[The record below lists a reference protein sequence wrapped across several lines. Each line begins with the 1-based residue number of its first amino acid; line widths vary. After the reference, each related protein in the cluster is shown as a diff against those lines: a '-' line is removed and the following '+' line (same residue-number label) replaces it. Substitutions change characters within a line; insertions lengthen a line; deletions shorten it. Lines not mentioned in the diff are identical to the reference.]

1 MNSWHQKNQKSATI
15 KFGKSILY
23 PKKNSQLFITRFHL
37 FLNFVFMNKAE
48 VLKEIIGQ
56 RRSIFPKD
64 YSETEISQEIIE
76 EILHSAT
83 LAPNHK
89 RTKPWRFKIF
99 KGEEKANLAVEMQ
112 EIYKASQAPQVFL
125 EKKYQDIGFK
135 VNKADAVI
143 SIVVNFSGMVPEW
156 EEIAAVS
163 MAVQNMYLTCTANG
177 VGCYWSSPKIV
188 DHLKDSLTI
197 EENQKCLGL
206 FYMGNVD

>member
-1 MNSWHQKNQKSATI
+1 
-15 KFGKSILY
+15 
-23 PKKNSQLFITRFHL
+23 
-37 FLNFVFMNKAE
+37 MNKAE
-48 VLKEIIGQ
+48 VLKDIIEQ

-64 YSETEISQEIIE
+64 YNETEISHEIID

-83 LAPNHK
+83 FAPNHK
-89 RTKPWRFKIF
+89 RTKPWRFKVF
-99 KGEEKANLAVEMQ
+99 KGEEKVNLAVEMQ
-112 EIYKASQAPQVFL
+112 EIYKATQAPQVFL
-125 EKKYQDIGFK
+125 EKKYIDIGFK
-135 VNKADAVI
+135 INKADAVI
-143 SIVVNFSGMVPEW
+143 SIIVNFSGMVPVW

-206 FYMGNVD
+206 FYMGNIDNVAM

>member
-1 MNSWHQKNQKSATI
+1 
-15 KFGKSILY
+15 
-23 PKKNSQLFITRFHL
+23 
-37 FLNFVFMNKAE
+37 MNKAE
-48 VLKEIIGQ
+48 VLKEIIEQ

-64 YSETEISQEIIE
+64 YAETEISQEIIE

-99 KGEEKANLAVEMQ
+99 EGEEKAKLAFEMQ
-112 EIYKASQAPQVFL
+112 EIYKSMQAPQVFL

-135 VNKADAVI
+135 INKADAVV
-143 SIVVNFSGMVPEW
+143 SIVVNFSGIVPEW

-188 DHLKDSLTI
+188 DHLKESLTI

>member
-1 MNSWHQKNQKSATI
+1 MNNAEILKN
-15 KFGKSILY
+15 
-23 PKKNSQLFITRFHL
+23 
-37 FLNFVFMNKAE
+37 
-48 VLKEIIGQ
+48 IIEQ

-64 YSETEISQEIIE
+64 YSENEISQEIID

-89 RTKPWRFKIF
+89 RTKPWRFKVF
-99 KGEEKANLAVEMQ
+99 KGGEKSKLASEMQ
-112 EIYKASQAPQVFL
+112 AIYKATQPEQIFL

-135 VNKADAVI
+135 INKADTVV

-163 MAVQNMYLTCTANG
+163 MAVQNMYLTCTANN
-177 VGCYWSSPKIV
+177 VGCYWSSPAIV
-188 DHLKDSLTI
+188 SHLKESLTI

-206 FYMGNVD
+206 FYMGKVD

>member
-1 MNSWHQKNQKSATI
+1 
-15 KFGKSILY
+15 
-23 PKKNSQLFITRFHL
+23 
-37 FLNFVFMNKAE
+37 MNKAE

-64 YSETEISQEIIE
+64 YTDTGISGEVIE
-76 EILHSAT
+76 EILNSAT

-99 KGEEKANLAVEMQ
+99 KGEEKSKLAAEMQ
-112 EIYKASQAPQVFL
+112 TIYKATQPEQLFL

-135 VNKADAVI
+135 INKANAVV

-163 MAVQNMYLTCTANG
+163 MAVQNMYLTCTANK

-188 DHLKDSLTI
+188 DHLKESLTI

-206 FYMGNVD
+206 FYMGKID

>member
-1 MNSWHQKNQKSATI
+1 MNHAE
-15 KFGKSILY
+15 IL
-23 PKKNSQLFITRFHL
+23 KQ
-37 FLNFVFMNKAE
+37 
-48 VLKEIIGQ
+48 IIEQ

-64 YSETEISQEIIE
+64 YSETEISQEILD

-99 KGEEKANLAVEMQ
+99 RGEEKAKLASEMQ
-112 EIYKASQAPQVFL
+112 AIYKATQPEQTFL

-135 VNKADAVI
+135 INKADAVA

-163 MAVQNMYLTCTANG
+163 MAVQNMYLTCTANNI
-177 VGCYWSSPKIV
+177 GCYWSSPAIV
-188 DHLKDSLTI
+188 NHLKESLTI

-206 FYMGNVD
+206 FYMGKMI

>member
-1 MNSWHQKNQKSATI
+1 
-15 KFGKSILY
+15 
-23 PKKNSQLFITRFHL
+23 
-37 FLNFVFMNKAE
+37 MNKTE
-48 VLKEIIGQ
+48 TLKTIIEQ

-64 YSETEISQEIIE
+64 YTETEISQDVLD

-99 KGEEKANLAVEMQ
+99 KGEEKAQLASEMQ
-112 EIYKASQAPQVFL
+112 SIYKATQPEQTFL
-125 EKKYQDIGFK
+125 EKKYNDIGFK
-135 VNKADAVI
+135 INKANVVV

-163 MAVQNMYLTCTANG
+163 MAVQNMYLTCTANE
-177 VGCYWSSPKIV
+177 VGCYWSSPGIV
-188 DHLKDSLTI
+188 SHLKDSLTI

-206 FYMGNVD
+206 FYMGRLD

>member
-1 MNSWHQKNQKSATI
+1 
-15 KFGKSILY
+15 
-23 PKKNSQLFITRFHL
+23 
-37 FLNFVFMNKAE
+37 MNKAN
-48 VLKEIIGQ
+48 VLKEIIEQ

-64 YSETEISQEIIE
+64 YTETEISQDIID
-76 EILHSAT
+76 EILNAAT

-99 KGEEKANLAVEMQ
+99 KGEEKAALASEMQ
-112 EIYKASQAPQVFL
+112 AIYKASQPEHLFL
-125 EKKYQDIGFK
+125 ENKYNDIGFK
-135 VNKADAVI
+135 INKADTVV
-143 SIVVNFSGMVPEW
+143 SIVVNFSGMLPEW

-188 DHLKDSLTI
+188 DQLKESLTI

-206 FYMGNVD
+206 FYMGNLA

>member
-1 MNSWHQKNQKSATI
+1 MNHAE
-15 KFGKSILY
+15 IL
-23 PKKNSQLFITRFHL
+23 KQ
-37 FLNFVFMNKAE
+37 
-48 VLKEIIGQ
+48 IIEQ

-64 YSETEISQEIIE
+64 YSDSEISQEILD

-99 KGEEKANLAVEMQ
+99 KGEEKAKLASEMQ
-112 EIYKASQAPQVFL
+112 AIYKATQPEQTFL

-135 VNKADAVI
+135 INKADAVA

-163 MAVQNMYLTCTANG
+163 MAVQNMYLTCTANSI
-177 VGCYWSSPKIV
+177 GCYWSSPGIV
-188 DHLKDSLTI
+188 NHLKESLTI

-206 FYMGNVD
+206 FYMGTLAGE

>member
-1 MNSWHQKNQKSATI
+1 MNHAE
-15 KFGKSILY
+15 IL
-23 PKKNSQLFITRFHL
+23 KQ
-37 FLNFVFMNKAE
+37 
-48 VLKEIIGQ
+48 IIEQ

-64 YSETEISQEIIE
+64 YSETEISQEILD
-76 EILHSAT
+76 EILYSAT

-99 KGEEKANLAVEMQ
+99 RGEEKAKLASEIQ
-112 EIYKASQAPQVFL
+112 AIYKATQPEQTFL

-135 VNKADAVI
+135 INKADAVV

-163 MAVQNMYLTCTANG
+163 MAVQNMYLTCTANNI
-177 VGCYWSSPKIV
+177 GCYWSSPAIV
-188 DHLKDSLTI
+188 NHLKESLTI

-206 FYMGNVD
+206 FYMGKVD